1 MPACSKTLRSTRFN
15 YTADSCPCSLG
26 GCTSLWPCTASRLCF
41 KHDLPSAAVAASHRA
56 AALGSA
62 TASSDLDGDGGGR
75 GSHGVT
81 YLFFLSFNRSLV
93 RNAFASNPWKARARE
108 VNRVLWF
115 MHTARAV
122 GTLLPVHAVV
132 AGDRDAASEAKL
144 EAAGSAAAAGV
155 RLLSGPMVPS
165 PAWASKWHR
174 LSFNKIAALSFTQ
187 FRKVVVLDNDVGLLR
202 SMDHM
207 LLHAPAPAAVFHT
220 TIGPLAKRTPC
231 AVTTGLL
238 VLRPSQR
245 AFARALSTLAA
256 MNYSRETY
264 DGGDEE
270 FWLRYFADGAAA
282 GEPLYELPWRYHTH
296 RLLPLPPEEWYRV
309 RMLHLIG
316 SLAGRGFCI
325 PRNATRAAEMYPTW
339 TTRTEKWGL

>member
-1 MPACSKTLRSTRFN
+1 M
-15 YTADSCPCSLG
+15 
-26 GCTSLWPCTASRLCF
+26 
-41 KHDLPSAAVAASHRA
+41 
-56 AALGSA
+56 
-62 TASSDLDGDGGGR
+62 
-75 GSHGVT
+75 
-81 YLFFLSFNRSLV
+81 
-93 RNAFASNPWKARARE
+93 
-108 VNRVLWF
+108 
-115 MHTARAV
+115 
-122 GTLLPVHAVV
+122 
-132 AGDRDAASEAKL
+132 
-144 EAAGSAAAAGV
+144 

-207 LLHAPAPAAVFHT
+207 LLHTPAPAAVFHT